1 MADQTKNLILKLKLE
16 TDASSGAVIT
26 KLFKEHETSAERLL
40 KTSKALK
47 DVDTDRVSVL
57 NNSLSI
63 SKAYSSGIT
72 GLLELQKS
80 KQAQLLND
88 LNEKIAKGNI
98 TIEKHGR
105 GWNLV
110 EAGIQRSIEKHN
122 RLSQLLATETNE
134 QVKALEVLKK
144 QEDILASSIALRAKL
159 KTPLDSR
166 TTSVSDTPQVSTDV
180 ISNAQAGYARQ
191 RISDEETLA
200 NRLRNIELNA
210 LRSSIQES
218 SSIRQS
224 NFQRELQEQI
234 ATVNRIQAIRTTA
247 FNASLR
253 EEEAIMRSSIE
264 IQTAIA
270 VHGINSVQ
278 AQRARANE
286 VTRQAEQTLQ
296 AELSSIRSSVSGGR
310 LSPSQGT
317 AASATAT
324 RAYTETILNSNA
336 ALHEHER
343 AVANVTERHRNMFLR
358 VGELIGS
365 YQIWNLGINAI
376 TGSLKAIPHI
386 GIELES
392 TVASLTATTGSA
404 HGMESTM
411 IALEKEAHR
420 TGISINTLRETF
432 RGFQASTSLAG
443 ETIQSTWHMF
453 TDLNTVITGLHL
465 PSEKASGIFLAM
477 AQIFNKTKVQSEE
490 LVKQLGNLLPGAF
503 ASFAAANNVA
513 FGGQFKNS
521 IDLINQMKKGTVF
534 AHDTVQRFTTFMAER
549 FAPAFALASQGLNAT
564 IGRMQTSF
572 TLLGEAVYT
581 STSGLIIGV
590 TKAIASFADYIKD
603 AVNGANNFGTI
614 LKDVVIVALISLTAA
629 TIKSINTSI
638 INTAVK
644 LNEARA
650 ITTTALASRNAMV
663 AITGTTVATATMS
676 TATAFATIGNNLLA
690 KSMVFLT
697 SPTAIVAGLAIIT
710 LGFYELYKSENA
722 ATDALNDHIK
732 KRNENLDK
740 PKDPES
746 LSFRISEDPEVKRL
760 EASIKAQE
768 DMITLWE
775 AKRRKAFGIGGGGT
789 DEASYLTTKINEAK
803 KQINSVI
810 PDLNILKEKAKL
822 ELTISTTGASKDL
835 TLISDKMSILALQA
849 KGLTVEAAQM
859 QFNITHSGDIAE
871 MEKVVNKMEAIVP
884 KILSLTPVAGI
895 SQPMVR
901 DLSKSD
907 IKAKVEAEERYID
920 KIRAEYKSRENVVSI
935 DTAFNAETSQ
945 LRKDIAD
952 YAIAK
957 EYQINTDTARN
968 KAGLDKQ
975 LADEKAYASVSFQIE
990 EGKYTAKATLD
1001 QVSKKAEY
1009 DAKEKALSQTAILDD
1024 RERQLK
1030 TQTETPEILNK
1041 LKTIGEQR
1049 VGIEVGIG
1057 VAIQKAKDDF
1067 NKQSESTRK
1076 AGADAEH
1083 KIIRDNYKDI
1093 IRDSKDATLAIEDDL
1108 LRLEYARQDQ
1118 IMSVKDFYAQ
1128 KKVLQDRDYQQ
1139 QIESTNKLLDI
1150 AKSSGDIASVNKY
1163 NDLLREKAQ
1172 AQLKLEEVGKR
1183 TYIVESRAYALQL
1196 IDNKAKDA
1204 SNKLITE
1211 QDNIS
1216 NRYLSGLTNEV
1227 TYIAEVTA
1235 LKLKEIDIIK
1245 EKNKGLQEQINL
1257 EGELAQSPLEKIK
1270 LRQDIEA
1277 NKAQIASK
1285 SAPSSLGNDIA
1296 TRFGNSEL
1304 GSLATSSLKLNSEK
1318 ATLES
1323 DRLLATSAVT
1333 IDPNLPALEA
1343 HKKFVADKE
1352 KIDIDYSKKSSI
1364 LNLDYY
1370 SGITSMAANAALS
1383 MTSMAIKAY
1392 GAQSTQAKIAFAA
1405 YKVFKIA
1412 EIIMDTA
1419 SLAMK
1424 LSLSQAMIPFV
1435 GIAMAELGPPMAYAM
1450 GAIQLAMVM
1459 SAPMPAAHGGLDY
1472 VPAEQT
1478 YLLNKGER
1486 VLSPN
1491 QNKDLNNFMKNADS
1505 NKSSGQSQ
1513 KNVYNVSVT
1522 VQGNGQDNPSDLGA
1536 KIGESLIRT
1545 IAKQEINNA
1554 SRLGNQLNKTT
1565 SFA

>member
-47 DVDTDRVSVL
+47 DVDADRVSVL
-57 NNSLSI
+57 NNSLAI

-72 GLLELQKS
+72 DLLELQKS
-80 KQAQLLND
+80 KQAKLLDD

-134 QVKALEVLKK
+134 QVKALEVLKR

-166 TTSVSDTPQVSTDV
+166 TTSVSNTPEVSTD
-180 ISNAQAGYARQ
+180 IIGNAQAGYARQ

-200 NRLRNIELNA
+200 NRLRSIELNA

-286 VTRQAEQTLQ
+286 ITRQAEQTLQ

-310 LSPSQGT
+310 MSPSQGT

-324 RAYTETILNSNA
+324 RTYTETILNSNA
-336 ALHEHER
+336 ALREHEHSI
-343 AVANVTERHRNMFLR
+343 ASVTERHRNMFLR

-365 YQIWNLGINAI
+365 YQIWNIALN
-376 TGSLKAIPHI
+376 TVTSSLKAIPKI

-392 TVASLTATTGSA
+392 TIASLTATTGSA
-404 HGMESTM
+404 AGMASSM
-411 IALEKEAHR
+411 QGLEQEANR
-420 TGISINTLRETF
+420 TGVSITTLRETF

-443 ETIQSTWHMF
+443 ESMVSTWHMF
-453 TDLNTVITGLHL
+453 TNLNTVITGLHL
-465 PSEKASGIFLAM
+465 PAEKASGIFLAM

-490 LVKQLGNLLPGAF
+490 LVKQLGNLIPGAF

-521 IDLINQMKKGTVF
+521 IDLINQMKKGMVF
-534 AHDTVQRFTTFMAER
+534 AHETVERFTQFMADR
-549 FAPAFALASQGLNAT
+549 FAPAFALASQGLNAN
-564 IGRMQTSF
+564 IGRMNTSF
-572 TLLGEAVYT
+572 TLLGESIYHL
-581 STSGLIIGV
+581 TSGVMLDFV
-590 TKAIASFADYIKD
+590 KSATSIADAMRKD
-603 AVNGANNFGTI
+603 IEGANNLGLALET
-614 LKDVVIVALISLTAA
+614 VANVSLALLTAA
-629 TIKSINTSI
+629 LVSAIVKLEAFSIAFLATPIGRITAIIAGVVAIGLEIKTLISRSEEGEKKIVKFLDNMKTKAEEVSATTLEMKVDLDPMVIAGKEALAIAKKSKADIEYELQHLNWFDKNLTNAYTDNLARLDKANREIIKIDSALVQANNDATIKINLETGQ
-638 INTAVK
+638 
-644 LNEARA
+644 
-650 ITTTALASRNAMV
+650 ALADLSVFTDKLHIAYLRA
-663 AITGTTVATATMS
+663 TGKMGEAAGM
-676 TATAFATIGNNLLA
+676 AFEQTYGEGLA
-690 KSMVFLT
+690 KVKNQIDTLSKEEESLKSKSVGT
-697 SPTAIVAGLAIIT
+697 SPTLANMTEVNIAKDRLAQLDSLRQTYAESAIVKT
-710 LGFYELYKSENA
+710 
-722 ATDALNDHIK
+722 NDI
-732 KRNENLDK
+732 
-740 PKDPES
+740 
-746 LSFRISEDPEVKRL
+746 
-760 EASIKAQE
+760 ASAE
-768 DMITLWE
+768 
-775 AKRRKAFGIGGGGT
+775 
-789 DEASYLTTKINEAK
+789 
-803 KQINSVI
+803 
-810 PDLNILKEKAKL
+810 EKANKKS
-822 ELTISTTGASKDL
+822 IASGR
-835 TLISDKMSILALQA
+835 SAAALQR
-849 KGLTVEAAQM
+849 KE
-859 QFNITHSGDIAE
+859 S
-871 MEKVVNKMEAIVP
+871 
-884 KILSLTPVAGI
+884 
-895 SQPMVR
+895 R
-901 DLSKSD
+901 DL
-907 IKAKVEAEERYID
+907 
-920 KIRAEYKSRENVVSI
+920 
-935 DTAFNAETSQ
+935 
-945 LRKDIAD
+945 
-952 YAIAK
+952 
-957 EYQINTDTARN
+957 
-968 KAGLDKQ
+968 
-975 LADEKAYASVSFQIE
+975 
-990 EGKYTAKATLD
+990 
-1001 QVSKKAEY
+1001 
-1009 DAKEKALSQTAILDD
+1009 
-1024 RERQLK
+1024 
-1030 TQTETPEILNK
+1030 
-1041 LKTIGEQR
+1041 
-1049 VGIEVGIG
+1049 
-1057 VAIQKAKDDF
+1057 
-1067 NKQSESTRK
+1067 
-1076 AGADAEH
+1076 
-1083 KIIRDNYKDI
+1083 YKDI
-1093 IRDSKDATLAIEDDL
+1093 IRDSRDATLAIEDDL

-1150 AKSSGDIASVNKY
+1150 AKSSNDIASVNKY

-1216 NRYLSGLTNEV
+1216 NRYLSGLISEV

-1235 LKLKEIDIIK
+1235 LKLKEINIIK

-1277 NKAQIASK
+1277 NKALIASK
-1285 SAPSSLGNDIA
+1285 SAPSSLGNDIT

-1318 ATLES
+1318 TTLES

-1370 SGITSMAANAALS
+1370 SGITGMAANAALS